1 MSPLSTIPSV
11 NYSFFQCM
19 SRQPDMVKKEGI
31 FNPLLP
37 LSRKAQLMC
46 LLLWIIWTRRYLQT
60 RWLLMSLCNLCQ
72 CIEGGDKQSLR
83 RRELW
88 RWEDRTSLRG
98 ELRESFRKTE
108 KVCPGERKTS
118 PPKCLLFHAF
128 FRIAYIATTRWMNNK
143 CMFALPSFLTTYF
156 ATNRWVGRAY
166 KEESPAVERR
176 QNCSTTGKAQK
187 NNQKYAAIAKTC
199 HKTTNCHPPHPSRD
213 APPLA
218 GVRGRQPL
226 KAGS

>member
-1 MSPLSTIPSV
+1 MIPLSTIPSV

-83 RRELW
+83 RRKLW
-88 RWEDRTSLRG
+88 RWEDRMSGRG
-98 ELRESFRKTE
+98 ECISNAFQLWQSRWCQGGLKKKRLRFLRRRQRWTMSRYIHCLLSTILHLQEDAEKEGSENPDLRQSPEQACRGVNIGTE
-108 KVCPGERKTS
+108 FLHRETS
-118 PPKCLLFHAF
+118 PD
-128 FRIAYIATTRWMNNK
+128 
-143 CMFALPSFLTTYF
+143 
-156 ATNRWVGRAY
+156 
-166 KEESPAVERR
+166 
-176 QNCSTTGKAQK
+176 
-187 NNQKYAAIAKTC
+187 NQLEMDL
-199 HKTTNCHPPHPSRD
+199 N
-213 APPLA
+213 
-218 GVRGRQPL
+218 
-226 KAGS
+226 